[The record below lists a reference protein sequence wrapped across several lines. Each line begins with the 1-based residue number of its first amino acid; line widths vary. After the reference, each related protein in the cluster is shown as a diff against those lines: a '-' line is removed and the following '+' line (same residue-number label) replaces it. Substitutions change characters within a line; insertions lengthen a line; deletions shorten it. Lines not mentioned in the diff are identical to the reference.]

1 MGGINGSGK
10 TTVLSSIIANNKE
23 IGFIK
28 GSEFFMK
35 WLGVK
40 KGDYKKLQSLPDKDV
55 LKRQEEM
62 IRYIIN
68 KKTFG
73 KSKKIVIIDAHF
85 INIRNG
91 KAQEWVGDRISIMD
105 VLLLIKANPADI
117 LRRIELDE
125 KESVRNRNIFPVCAD
140 RKRKINLIKIF
151 TGKNEHIFKKYAR
164 MYNKQ
169 NAIFLNKNGQSAKT
183 AKRINKFLESI

>member
-1 MGGINGSGK
+1 
-10 TTVLSSIIANNKE
+10 
-23 IGFIK
+23 
-28 GSEFFMK
+28 
-35 WLGVK
+35 
-40 KGDYKKLQSLPDKDV
+40 
-55 LKRQEEM
+55 M

-117 LRRIELDE
+117 LRRIE
-125 KESVRNRNIFPVCAD
+125 
-140 RKRKINLIKIF
+140 
-151 TGKNEHIFKKYAR
+151 AR
-164 MYNKQ
+164 
-169 NAIFLNKNGQSAKT
+169 
-183 AKRINKFLESI
+183 